1 MESPRSLPNPV
12 MFEDCKQ
19 YLSYEG
25 NKRNIKTWTD
35 LSNFKGY
42 PEEIITHKYIL
53 AFSEYIYN
61 SFRRSSLFTDRK
73 VTSTTYDL

>member
-1 MESPRSLPNPV
+1 

-53 AFSEYIYN
+53 AFS
-61 SFRRSSLFTDRK
+61 
-73 VTSTTYDL
+73 STYTTLLEDHRCSQIEK